1 MPATF
6 VLFSRL
12 FAVICAPVVLIIMCS
27 HAAKAS
33 PAAPIGQQGV
43 KYSIPRRLN
52 TVQQVSSSAGLPFQ
66 GSEVQAPGGS
76 LSISNQQS
84 HPVQFTQGSFSY
96 IQNGLDK
103 TRPRVTITKVQRGGM
118 RPASNVFTSHSLYE
132 GQSFDGSRIP
142 VSALPQTERNIGNLY
157 NPSINRVKYPKKT
170 AGEREIWT
178 SGSSRADKDASA
190 RKSYSVFPSQTG
202 RLQSEK
208 PVAPAGY
215 GSDFMETNQLPAVGV
230 RGGAAGMQP
239 RKALDSTGQAW
250 GRAESLGDGLSV
262 IKRNPSHEKLT
273 SISNFQ
279 KHPNSVSSGET
290 PEHKRIHSYLF
301 KESPAQVYAET
312 RPVGRD
318 VVRGQ
323 GDAASLAQKQSLT
336 GAQENSRYASN
347 FNHFTRTDANKREP
361 QAQIGFSRPRVIIYP
376 TPNKAVTPPPGF
388 PHPAPAEDDKSL
400 VSVAHSHSQDGR
412 KTFAPLDR
420 ANETPVKLTQDYKP
434 RPSIKR
440 FHRVDELTN
449 SERKPVKETSG
460 LFSTEGTRPSL
471 DEGKNGRFRFSYAYP
486 HLSQKYSFG
495 QKRAPAF
502 ANTLAKPGRVET
514 SSPSPVTPV
523 SSASTAPPIK
533 GTLQSPRNATD
544 TRFRLYKGRFG
555 LKGYGSQPLEGAK
568 ALPESADASV
578 AHRPRFKGFELRS
591 SEISRPKRIRIH
603 RLSKQG
609 GETGPEGGESSS
621 TREPSAARGDGSV
634 RSFTTNH
641 TTNKVRTLQGFQAS
655 RNRTTLALSRTSWT
669 YPDQN
674 PLRLSKIASSSFI
687 SSAGHLGD
695 HLSAPPGPRA
705 AGGNRP
711 AVPVGPRFK
720 SPTSSTVRGKRVNQT
735 QAGTRKLVGPL
746 ARNATLN
753 AAIHRPPRVKA
764 VTYADILGS
773 ASFSSVRAAGRRTG
787 PFANA
792 TAGQEH
798 GWSSES
804 DEAKKNT
811 SRSPEAGVNGD
822 EDGGRVERKEDN
834 EVAMPDLFFESE
846 GSGGLDL
853 SDVLSAA
860 TEGEQAGS
868 DLLELEYLRKST
880 GNMSFKSLSKSH
892 VERR

>member
-52 TVQQVSSSAGLPFQ
+52 TVQQVPSSAGLPFQ
-66 GSEVQAPGGS
+66 GSEVQAPGGT

-142 VSALPQTERNIGNLY
+142 VSALPQTERNTGNLY
-157 NPSINRVKYPKKT
+157 NPNINRLKYPKKT
-170 AGEREIWT
+170 AREREIWT
-178 SGSSRADKDASA
+178 SGSSRADEDTSA

-202 RLQSEK
+202 RLQSEQA
-208 PVAPAGY
+208 VAPAGY

-250 GRAESLGDGLSV
+250 GRAES
-262 IKRNPSHEKLT
+262 
-273 SISNFQ
+273 Q

-290 PEHKRIHSYLF
+290 PEHKRIHSYIF

-336 GAQENSRYASN
+336 GVQEKSGYASN

-376 TPNKAVTPPPGF
+376 TPNKAITPPPGF
-388 PHPAPAEDDKSL
+388 QHPAPAEDNKSL

-420 ANETPVKLTQDYKP
+420 ANATPVKLTQDYKP

-440 FHRVDELTN
+440 FHRVDGLTN

-460 LFSTEGTRPSL
+460 PFSTERTRSSL

-486 HLSQKYSFG
+486 NLSQKYSFG
-495 QKRAPAF
+495 QRRAPAF

-523 SSASTAPPIK
+523 SSASTAPPFK
-533 GTLQSPRNATD
+533 GTLQSLRNATD

-591 SEISRPKRIRIH
+591 AEISRPKRIRIH

-609 GETGPEGGESSS
+609 GETGPEGSESSS

-641 TTNKVRTLQGFQAS
+641 TTNKVRTLQGFQAG
-655 RNRTTLALSRTSWT
+655 RNRTTLTHSRTSWT
-669 YPDQN
+669 YPEQN

-687 SSAGHLGD
+687 SSAGRLGD

-773 ASFSSVRAAGRRTG
+773 ASFSSVRAAGRRPG

-792 TAGQEH
+792 TVGREH

-811 SRSPEAGVNGD
+811 SRSPEAGVNGE

-868 DLLELEYLRKST
+868 DLLELDYLRKST